1 MEISTLIKVARG
13 EEPAELLLKN
23 TRVVNVFSGE
33 VEETGVAIAYSR
45 IIGLGNDYPAQRVID
60 LNGKY
65 IAPGLIDA
73 HVHIESAMVPPFE
86 FARAVVPHGTTSVII
101 DPHEIANVLGVEGI
115 RYMLEA
121 SKYTPFSVF
130 VMVPSCVPATHL
142 ETNGGVL
149 RWSDLI
155 QFKDDPWVV
164 GLGEMMNYPGVLM
177 RDESV
182 LDKLRAFSDRRIDG
196 HAPGVTGRDLE
207 GYVAAGI
214 GSDHECTTVEEAR
227 EKIRLGMYVMIR
239 EASNARNAKAL
250 FPLITPWNARRI
262 LFVTD
267 DRFPADLIDEGH
279 VDYIVRSAI
288 REGIDP
294 ITAIQIATLNAAEY
308 FNLHDRG
315 AIAPGRR
322 ADLIV
327 FDNFENLTIEQV
339 YRGGKLVARNGRV
352 LPQEDIPP
360 RNLPVLNTMNVK
372 WSKVDVRLPADG
384 HRKVRVIGM
393 IPDQIVTT
401 QSVEDARISK
411 NGFAVADPERDLLKI
426 AVIERHKAT
435 GNVGLG
441 FVRGL
446 KLKRG
451 AMGSSVAH
459 DSHNI
464 IVAGTNDDDLMTAA
478 RAIAAMQG
486 GLVAVENGQVLARV
500 PLPIAGLMSD
510 QPLERV
516 REQLDDLVEVT
527 RGLGADLH
535 APFMAMAFLAL
546 PVIPEL
552 KLTDRGL
559 VDVNKFDFV
568 SVLVD

>member
-1 MEISTLIKVARG
+1 MEISDLIKVARG
-13 EEPAELLLKN
+13 EAPADLLLKN
-23 TRVVNVFSGE
+23 ARVVNVFSGE
-33 VEETGVAIAYSR
+33 VEETGVAIAHSR
-45 IIGLGNDYPAQRVID
+45 VIGLGNDYPAHRVID
-60 LNGKY
+60 LNGHY
-65 IAPGLIDA
+65 IAPGFIDA
-73 HVHIESAMVPPFE
+73 HVHIESAMVPPYE

-115 RYMLEA
+115 DYMLEA
-121 SKYTPFSVF
+121 SKHTPFSVY

-142 ETNGGVL
+142 ETNGGIL

-155 QFKDDPWVV
+155 RFKSDPWVI
-164 GLGEMMNYPGVLM
+164 GLGEMMNYPGVLF
-177 RDESV
+177 RDQEV
-182 LDKLRAFSDRRIDG
+182 LDKLRAYFNRRIDG

-214 GSDHECTTVEEAR
+214 SSDHECTTVEEAR

-239 EASNARNAKAL
+239 EASNAQNSKAL
-250 FPLITPWNARRI
+250 FPLITPKNARRI

-267 DRFPADLIDEGH
+267 DRFPADLIDQGH
-279 VDYIVRSAI
+279 IDYIVRSAI
-288 REGIDP
+288 RGGVDP
-294 ITAIQIATLNAAEY
+294 VTAIQIATLNAAEY
-308 FNLHDRG
+308 ANLHDRG

-322 ADLIV
+322 ADLVI

-339 YRGGKLVARNGRV
+339 YRGGKLVARNGRT
-352 LPQEDIPP
+352 LPQDIPP
-360 RNLPVLNTMNVK
+360 RNLPIRNSMNVN
-372 WSKVDVRLPADG
+372 WGKVDVRLPANG
-384 HRKVRVIGM
+384 HTKIRVMGM
-393 IPDQIVTT
+393 IPDQITTT
-401 QSVEDARISK
+401 QSIEDARIE
-411 NGFAVADPERDLLKI
+411 NGYIVSDPSRDILKI
-426 AVIERHKAT
+426 AVIERHQAT
-435 GNVGLG
+435 GNVGIG

-451 AMGSSVAH
+451 AIGSSVAH

-486 GLVAVENGQVLARV
+486 GLVAVENGEVLGRV
-500 PLPIAGLMSD
+500 PLVIAGLMSD
-510 QPLERV
+510 QPIERV
-516 REQLDDLVEVT
+516 RAQMDMLVEET
-527 RGLGADLH
+527 RELGTDLH
-535 APFMAMAFLAL
+535 APFMALAFLAL

-568 SVLVD
+568 SVFGD

>member
-1 MEISTLIKVARG
+1 MEIGTLIKVARG
-13 EEPAELLLKN
+13 EEPADILLKN
-23 TRVVNVFSGE
+23 ARVVNVFSGE
-33 VEETGVAIAYSR
+33 IEETGVAITHSR
-45 IIGLGNDYPAQRVID
+45 VIGLGNDYPAHRVID

-65 IAPGLIDA
+65 IAPGFIDA

-101 DPHEIANVLGVEGI
+101 DPHEIANVLGLEGI
-115 RYMLEA
+115 QYMLEA
-121 SKYTPFSVF
+121 SKYTPFSVY

-142 ETNGGVL
+142 ETNGGIL

-155 QFKDDPWVV
+155 TFKNDPWVI
-164 GLGEMMNYPGVLM
+164 GLGEMMNYPGVLY
-177 RDESV
+177 RDQEV
-182 LDKLRAFSDRRIDG
+182 LDKLRAFFNRRIDG

-207 GYVAAGI
+207 AYVAAGI
-214 GSDHECTTVEEAR
+214 ASDHECTNVAEAR
-227 EKIRLGMYVMIR
+227 EKIRLGMRVMIR
-239 EASNARNAKAL
+239 EASNARNLKAL
-250 FPLITPWNARRI
+250 LPVITPWNARRI

-267 DRFPADLIDEGH
+267 DRFPSDLIDEGH
-279 VDYIVRSAI
+279 IDFMLRTAI
-288 REGIDP
+288 REGLDP

-322 ADLIV
+322 ADLVI
-327 FDNFENLTIEQV
+327 FDDLHKINVEQV

-352 LPQEDIPP
+352 LPQEEPP
-360 RNLPVLNTMNVK
+360 RRPPIRNSMNVN
-372 WSKVDVRLPADG
+372 WSKVDLRLRADG
-384 HRKVRVIGM
+384 HKQVRVMGM
-393 IPDQIVTT
+393 VPEQLVTT
-401 QSVEDARISK
+401 QTIEDARIE
-411 NGFAVADPERDLLKI
+411 NGLVVSDVTRDILKI
-426 AVIERHKAT
+426 AVIERHQNT

-446 KLKRG
+446 GLERG
-451 AMGSSVAH
+451 AIGSSVAH

-464 IVAGTNDDDLMTAA
+464 IVAGTNDDDMMTAA

-486 GLVAVENGQVLARV
+486 GLVAVADGQVLARL

-516 REQLDDLVEVT
+516 REELDDLEQAAHD
-527 RGLGADLH
+527 LGCDIH
-535 APFMAMAFLAL
+535 GPFMALAFLAL

-552 KLTDRGL
+552 KLTDKGL

-568 SVLVD
+568 SVFAD